1 MLPSLDVR
9 AGVDVGE
16 GVGVSLTTV
25 IVPTIPQHAPCG
37 VQKYE
42 NDPAV
47 LNVCMKEAPWLRI
60 PESHKPVGIPGE
72 PEVLLC
78 PDELQVHR
86 TVSPG

>member
-1 MLPSLDVR
+1 MLPSRDVEV
-9 AGVDVGE
+9 GVGVGE
-16 GVGVSLTTV
+16 GVGVSFTTL
-25 IVPTIPQHAPCG
+25 IMPTMPQHAPCG
-37 VQKYE
+37 VQKYG

-60 PESHKPVGIPGE
+60 PESHIPLGIPGE

-78 PDELQVHR
+78 PLELHVQR